1 MRIDAMDA
9 EKKKNKSPSN
19 DKSIAYE
26 WQENFLPEN
35 RQCYHNIVTCNNY
48 GYKSQA
54 AATDCDYLTFFELC

>member
-9 EKKKNKSPSN
+9 EKKSPSN

-26 WQENFLPEN
+26 WQENFVPEN

>member
-9 EKKKNKSPSN
+9 EKKSPSN

>member
-1 MRIDAMDA
+1 MQ
-9 EKKKNKSPSN
+9 KKKAHHLN

-35 RQCYHNIVTCNNY
+35 NHNIVTCNNY